1 MEREKWRVRERQM
14 ESERDKWRVRE
25 RQMESERETNGE

>member
-1 MEREKWRVRERQM
+1 MENERETNG
-14 ESERDKWRVRE
+14 ERDKWRMRE